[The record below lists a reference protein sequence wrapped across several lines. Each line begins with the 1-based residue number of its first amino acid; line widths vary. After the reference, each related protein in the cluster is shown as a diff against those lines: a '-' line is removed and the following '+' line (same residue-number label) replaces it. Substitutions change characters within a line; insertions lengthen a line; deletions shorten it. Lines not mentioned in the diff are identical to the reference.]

1 MTILLFP
8 INNVECE
15 NAQPGSTEG
24 HLSLTV
30 SEVNI
35 VLTKGLPFPPL
46 ASPPGVRWSAGT
58 EEKIILGQIGILISA
73 RVSPLHRPASSGG
86 IKMFEVCC

>member
-35 VLTKGLPFPPL
+35 VLTKGLPSLPPL
-46 ASPPGVRWSAGT
+46 PGVRWSAGT
-58 EEKIILGQIGILISA
+58 EKKIIFGQIGILISA
-73 RVSPLHRPASSGG
+73 RFSPLHPPASSGG